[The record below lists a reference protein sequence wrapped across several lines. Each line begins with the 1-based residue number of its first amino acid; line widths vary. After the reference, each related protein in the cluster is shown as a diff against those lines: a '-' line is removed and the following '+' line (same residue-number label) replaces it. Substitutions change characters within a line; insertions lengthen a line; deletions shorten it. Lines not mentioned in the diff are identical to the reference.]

1 MTRRPAQGLRQAV
14 PAAVRMPDSGV
25 PAPGGPPASLL
36 AWRAG
41 EVCLTLDATV
51 AQSLD
56 GSPALQALLQAQPVS
71 SSPDG
76 RWLRWALPA
85 RAGTRLLSLLAAHC
99 GAGGERMLLLGCGA
113 AANGKAVQRLRQLW
127 PDLQVAGFAA
137 EAYRPGEPGAQR
149 LLGQALAAIDD
160 YRPRYV
166 VLGLGAADGQ
176 LLAQALAPA
185 LVGQTL
191 GLCCLG
197 NLPALMDDAR
207 GLDAL
212 GLQMLPSQMDVAAQT
227 VLGAITGQR
236 PPTAFM
242 HANLNTLYHL
252 HVDAASDGLGTA
264 LRSARAGV
272 FFEGVALKMGHL
284 LLSGRWRSDVSG
296 TDLVPQVLARLAAP
310 LRVALVGGRPGVAAL
325 AANALAARF
334 PAVQVVGTWDGF
346 ADCADA
352 DSLLQAVAAARP
364 DMVLVGMGTPIQEPL
379 CQRLLAC
386 PTVRVAWA
394 VGGLLDYLS
403 GDARLAPSCIRRIRL
418 EWLWRL
424 VCNPRKYWRR
434 YLVQGLWFFWFLLAR
449 LPRAVRL
456 ARAQA

>member
-1 MTRRPAQGLRQAV
+1 MSAGVALVMAGGTGGHIFPGLAVAHGLRERGWRVHWLGAPAPSMESRLVPPQGFAFEAV
-14 PAAVRMPDSGV
+14 QFSGV
-25 PAPGGPPASLL
+25 RGKGLVSWIRLPMK
-36 AWRAG
+36 
-41 EVCLTLDATV
+41 
-51 AQSLD
+51 
-56 GSPALQALLQAQPVS
+56 LLQAFWQS
-71 SSPDG
+71 
-76 RWLRWALPA
+76 
-85 RAGTRLLSLLAAHC
+85 
-99 GAGGERMLLLGCGA
+99 
-113 AANGKAVQRLRQLW
+113 
-127 PDLQVAGFAA
+127 LQVVRRV
-137 EAYRPGEPGAQR
+137 RP
-149 LLGQALAAIDD
+149 D
-160 YRPRYV
+160 V
-166 VLGLGAADGQ
+166 VVGLGGADGQ
-176 LLAQALAPA
+176 QLAQALAPA
-185 LVGQTL
+185 LGGQAL

-197 NLPALMDDAR
+197 HLPAVLDDAR

-212 GLQMLPSQMDVAAQT
+212 GLQMLASQIDVAAQT

-252 HVDAASDGLGTA
+252 HLDAASEGLGTA

-272 FFEGVALKMGHL
+272 FFEGVALKLGHL

-296 TDLVPQVLARLAAP
+296 TDLVPEVLARLAAP
-310 LRVALVGGRPGVAAL
+310 LRIALVGGRPGVAAQ
-325 AANALAARF
+325 AARTLAARF
-334 PAVQVVGTWDGF
+334 GAVQVVGTWDGF

-352 DSLLQAVAAARP
+352 EHLLQAVAAAQP

-403 GDARLAPSCIRRIRL
+403 GHARLAPSCIRRIRL

-424 VCNPRKYWRR
+424 VCNPAKYWRR
-434 YLVQGLWFFWFLLAR
+434 YLLQGLWFFWFLLAR

>member
-1 MTRRPAQGLRQAV
+1 M
-14 PAAVRMPDSGV
+14 PAARAAQAD
-25 PAPGGPPASLL
+25 GPPWPLL

-41 EVCLTLDATV
+41 EVCLTLDAAL
-51 AQSLD
+51 AQSLA
-56 GSPALQALLQAQPVS
+56 GSPALQALLCAQPVC
-71 SSPDG
+71 SSPNG
-76 RWLRWALPA
+76 QWLRWALPA

-99 GAGGERMLLLGCGA
+99 RAGGERLLLLGCGA

-127 PDLQVAGFAA
+127 PGLQVAGFAA
-137 EAYRPGEPGAQR
+137 EAYRPGAAAAQR
-149 LLGQALAAIDD
+149 LLRQAMAAIAD
-160 YRPRYV
+160 YQPRYV
-166 VLGLGAADGQ
+166 VVGLGGADGQ
-176 LLAQALAPA
+176 QLAQALAPA
-185 LVGQTL
+185 LGGQAL

-197 NLPALMDDAR
+197 HLPAVLDDAR

-212 GLQMLPSQMDVAAQT
+212 GLQMLASQIDVAAQT

-252 HVDAASDGLGTA
+252 HLDAASEGLGTA

-272 FFEGVALKMGHL
+272 FFEGVALKLGHL

-296 TDLVPQVLARLAAP
+296 TDLVPEVLARLAAP
-310 LRVALVGGRPGVAAL
+310 LRIALVGGRPGVAAQ
-325 AANALAARF
+325 AARTLAARF
-334 PAVQVVGTWDGF
+334 GAVQVVGTWDGF

-352 DSLLQAVAAARP
+352 EHLLQAVAAAQP

-403 GDARLAPSCIRRIRL
+403 GHARLAPSCIRRIRL

-424 VCNPRKYWRR
+424 VCNPAKYWRR
-434 YLVQGLWFFWFLLAR
+434 YLLQGLWFFWFLLAR